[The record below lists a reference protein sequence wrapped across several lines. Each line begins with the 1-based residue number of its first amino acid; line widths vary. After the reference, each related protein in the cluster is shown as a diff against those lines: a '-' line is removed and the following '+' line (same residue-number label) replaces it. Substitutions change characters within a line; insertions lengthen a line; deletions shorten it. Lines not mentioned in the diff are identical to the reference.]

1 MCPSRRASPAPW
13 IVAAV
18 AGAIFVALLVVYYVA
33 LQPYRKDHTAGQFSS
48 SEKSAI
54 VAASTETA
62 NLLSFRRAQFD
73 ADYARAL
80 AGTTGSLRSDVA
92 AKKATTKSTLV
103 TGKFDLSARIT
114 HSALVGPA
122 GQNAYVVL
130 VTVNGYKSTTPEVPT
145 QQNLQVTVQK
155 VKGSW
160 LASDVRNVG
169 IS

>member
-1 MCPSRRASPAPW
+1 MSPSRRASLAPW

-18 AGAIFVALLVVYYVA
+18 AGAVFVALLVVYYVV
-33 LQPYRKDHTAGQFSS
+33 LVPYRKDHTAGQFTSA
-48 SEKSAI
+48 EKSA
-54 VAASTETA
+54 VTAASTETA

-80 AGTTGSLRSDVA
+80 RGTTGSLRSDVS
-92 AKKATTKSTLV
+92 AKKAATKSTLV

-114 HSALVGPA
+114 HTALVGPS
-122 GQNAYVVL
+122 GKNGYIVL
-130 VTVNGYKSTTPEVPT
+130 VTVNGYKSTTPAVPT